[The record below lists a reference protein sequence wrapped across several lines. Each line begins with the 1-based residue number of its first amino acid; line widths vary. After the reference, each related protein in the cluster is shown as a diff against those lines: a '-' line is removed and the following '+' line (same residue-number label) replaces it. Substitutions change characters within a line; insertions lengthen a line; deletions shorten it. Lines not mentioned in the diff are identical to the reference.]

1 MSSAEKDIVKRI
13 RLQDVHVR
21 LSDISKSAYFTAL
34 NPPPARADKKIRRSS
49 VSALSP
55 GSNNSKI
62 TNYFQVVSSG
72 SDSSKSTFLT
82 SASKM
87 ERGNSPGPNSFS
99 ASKVHRIR
107 LKNTARQSDNKENVV
122 GAENSLNDM
131 SEAALETSNESNEED
146 VTIIDDFLPH
156 VGGQK
161 VQNLTSPNKFIKH
174 YEPVRSSN
182 ESQKRENRTE
192 SRGILVDDEDSKTE
206 SRGRKKA
213 LSVLHRISPAKKRAK
228 SKSKSN
234 ERCSPT
240 VSPISGKTYRRSSLM
255 SLLLEKDSGAEDEA
269 LTKKPDPHTEIVIDD
284 EKDEEDAIVKEN
296 TDNSQDN
303 VNDREVK
310 EDLPTN
316 QKVTEKKKK
325 KVHFALDDEESVEE
339 MMESEVES
347 CPVVDD
353 PEVAPE
359 LGILRVVWARIGG
372 HPWWPAIV
380 CKDPELQVFCR
391 IKQRQGGKQYTEI
404 NVSFFGENSRAW
416 LVSNF
421 LVM

>member
-1 MSSAEKDIVKRI
+1 
-13 RLQDVHVR
+13 
-21 LSDISKSAYFTAL
+21 
-34 NPPPARADKKIRRSS
+34 
-49 VSALSP
+49 
-55 GSNNSKI
+55 
-62 TNYFQVVSSG
+62 
-72 SDSSKSTFLT
+72 
-82 SASKM
+82 
-87 ERGNSPGPNSFS
+87 
-99 ASKVHRIR
+99 
-107 LKNTARQSDNKENVV
+107 
-122 GAENSLNDM
+122 
-131 SEAALETSNESNEED
+131 
-146 VTIIDDFLPH
+146 
-156 VGGQK
+156 
-161 VQNLTSPNKFIKH
+161 
-174 YEPVRSSN
+174 
-182 ESQKRENRTE
+182 
-192 SRGILVDDEDSKTE
+192 
-206 SRGRKKA
+206 
-213 LSVLHRISPAKKRAK
+213 
-228 SKSKSN
+228 
-234 ERCSPT
+234 
-240 VSPISGKTYRRSSLM
+240 M

-303 VNDREVK
+303 VNDREAK

-316 QKVTEKKKK
+316 QRVTEKKKKK